1 MFVLPRSKALRAI
14 ATPAGHH
21 RWSFGRSRSRDRV
34 GVLGRGPRRGAARG
48 FTLVEL
54 LVVIAIIGVLVAL
67 LLPAVQAA
75 REAAR
80 RSSCSNNIRNLA
92 LATLNFEQT
101 KSRFP
106 VDEDYSQ
113 YLPQMI
119 DLRTGARPGVASDPL
134 RAAQKLSGAGWI
146 VEVLPQLEQQ
156 ALYDRFRPYLDKAWY
171 RLHQGL
177 NADVPELRQAIQ
189 MQPEV
194 LLCPSNDLRGPRDD
208 QWPFSSRTPSPETL
222 DNGPAMVAVTH
233 YKGNAGDGSFEFP
246 TPPRAPA
253 GFWTYNPAIN
263 CYISSEDCFGIFWR
277 YTYYRRGVKLKEITD
292 GTSNTLMIGESSPED
307 GNSPAWSSDGDWA
320 VTGVELNWD
329 WKTSGDC
336 LGTTGAPSPGAAR
349 CWPQVRGFR
358 GYHVG
363 GVYFAFVD
371 GSTRFLSN
379 NISHATYRALSTKNS
394 DDLITETL

>member
-1 MFVLPRSKALRAI
+1 MFVLPRSKALRTV

-21 RWSFGRSRSRDRV
+21 RWSSAHARLKDRD
-34 GVLGRGPRRGAARG
+34 GVVSRGPRRGAARG

-171 RLHQGL
+171 RVHQGL

-189 MQPEV
+189 MQ
-194 LLCPSNDLRGPRDD
+194 LDGIGPRPD
-208 QWPFSSRTPSPETL
+208 WLVVRV
-222 DNGPAMVAVTH
+222 VA
-233 YKGNAGDGSFEFP
+233 GQR
-246 TPPRAPA
+246 RA
-253 GFWTYNPAIN
+253 
-263 CYISSEDCFGIFWR
+263 
-277 YTYYRRGVKLKEITD
+277 
-292 GTSNTLMIGESSPED
+292 
-307 GNSPAWSSDGDWA
+307 
-320 VTGVELNWD
+320 
-329 WKTSGDC
+329 
-336 LGTTGAPSPGAAR
+336 
-349 CWPQVRGFR
+349 
-358 GYHVG
+358 
-363 GVYFAFVD
+363 
-371 GSTRFLSN
+371 
-379 NISHATYRALSTKNS
+379 
-394 DDLITETL
+394 